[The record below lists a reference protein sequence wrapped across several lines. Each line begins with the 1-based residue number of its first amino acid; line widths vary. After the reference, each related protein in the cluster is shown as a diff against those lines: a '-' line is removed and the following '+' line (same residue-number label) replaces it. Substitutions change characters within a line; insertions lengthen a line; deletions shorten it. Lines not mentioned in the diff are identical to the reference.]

1 MSTELSAFKGNAL
14 ISPDL
19 FKRLMSVNKTLAGGG
34 GGGTSRRISIK
45 GGRFREMVNG
55 EQLRVNSS
63 GSMNIVVLSTSKIGR
78 TYFEGA
84 YDPDSPAAPTCWSQ
98 DSEKPDASVPAE
110 SRKADSC
117 RDCPMNIKGSGQGDG
132 RACRFNVRLAIA
144 LEGQLDRVYQLQ
156 LPATS
161 LFGEAKDGRMGMQA
175 YAKFLDANE
184 MPIIGLVT
192 TMYFDENSE
201 TPKLYFKPA
210 RPLNEEEL
218 HAALALADHEDVK
231 KATTLTV
238 YQQDK
243 GEEPRGSQS
252 YNPKKQAIE
261 IVDNDEDK
269 PAPKVEEVEEPKR
282 VAAKAEEPKP
292 VTQKLDSVLS
302 AWDD

>member
-1 MSTELSAFKGNAL
+1 MSTDLSAFKGNSL
-14 ISPDL
+14 ISSDL
-19 FKRLMSVNKTLAGGG
+19 FKQLMSVNKTLAGG

-63 GSMNIVVLSTSKIGR
+63 GSMNIIVLSTSKIGR

-84 YDPDSPAAPTCWSQ
+84 YDPENPAGPTCWSQ
-98 DSEKPDASVPAE
+98 DSEKPDDSVPAE
-110 SRKADSC
+110 SRKAAAC
-117 RDCPMNIKGSGQGDG
+117 RDCPMNIKGSGQGEG

-144 LEGQLDRVYQLQ
+144 IEGSLDKVYQLQ

-161 LFGEAKDGRMGMQA
+161 LFGDAKDGKMGMQA

-210 RPLNEEEL
+210 RPLNDEEL
-218 HAALALADHEDVK
+218 RDVLELAKHDDVK
-231 KATTLTV
+231 KAITLTV
-238 YQQDK
+238 YQQDNGGDTGGSK
-243 GEEPRGSQS
+243 G
-252 YNPKKQAIE
+252 YNPKKDAIE
-261 IVDNDEDK
+261 IVDNEEDK

-292 VTQKLDSVLS
+292 TIEKLDGVLA